1 MGLSQ
6 SIQKVNFEDVQRVIK
21 TRDALLIN
29 TFPESEQNCLIS
41 NTVIA
46 QQEEEIINQ
55 HLLRGS
61 RSIKIIIYGKNTND
75 ETLQKKYIQLQKLGF
90 NNIYVYLGG
99 MFEWLLLQDI
109 YGSDEFITTSKTLD
123 ILKFKPRQVMNVQ
136 LLGYV

>member
-29 TFPESEQNCLIS
+29 TFPENEQQCLIS

-75 ETLQKKYIQLQKLGF
+75 DTLQK
-90 NNIYVYLGG
+90 
-99 MFEWLLLQDI
+99 
-109 YGSDEFITTSKTLD
+109 
-123 ILKFKPRQVMNVQ
+123 
-136 LLGYV
+136 